1 MMIAFYDINRDIE
14 FKPKTEFK
22 TRLKLDP
29 FKLISENTFVIA
41 LNENYFDLFTSSDTY
56 RFTPEFKLKLEKK
69 GVNDLNFNELIV
81 FSPIGNTLTF

>member
-1 MMIAFYDINRDIE
+1 MITFYDINRDIE

-56 RFTPEFKLKLEKK
+56 RFTPNLNLNLKRK
-69 GVNDLNFNELIV
+69 V
-81 FSPIGNTLTF
+81 

>member
-1 MMIAFYDINRDIE
+1 MITFYDINRDIE

-41 LNENYFDLFTSSDTY
+41 LNE
-56 RFTPEFKLKLEKK
+56 KLL
-69 GVNDLNFNELIV
+69 
-81 FSPIGNTLTF
+81 